1 MTKKYTQLTTPK
13 KLISIA
19 FICITA
25 CLLTNCTTNPK
36 TPKNVHYECDRGS
49 QLNVTFTEKGV
60 TTIRGGR
67 NSMPR
72 YEIKNVAANV
82 TLADGSVIILPVQKV
97 ASGFMYSNGK
107 YTLRGEGD
115 EAMWAVGR
123 MLAERCKAQPQ

>member
-1 MTKKYTQLTTPK
+1 MVTSIVKYK
-13 KLISIA
+13 KLTNLPTLA
-19 FICITA
+19 T
-25 CLLTNCTTNPK
+25 CLVIVLVGACTTTSK
-36 TPKNVHYECDRGS
+36 TPKNVHYECNRGS

-82 TLADGSVIILPVQKV
+82 TLPDGSVIILPVQKV

-107 YTLRGEGD
+107 YSLRGEGN

-123 MLAERCKAQPQ
+123 MLAERCEAKP

>member
-1 MTKKYTQLTTPK
+1 MTKKYTQ
-13 KLISIA
+13 ISTQKTLLSTA
-19 FICITA
+19 LICITA
-25 CLLTNCTTNPK
+25 FLLTNCTTTSK
-36 TPKNVHYECDRGS
+36 TAKNVHYECDRGS

-82 TLADGSVIILPVQKV
+82 TLPDGSVIILPVQKV

-107 YTLRGEGD
+107 YSLRGEGN

-123 MLAERCKAQPQ
+123 MLAERCEAKP